1 MATETHIYGEWPSPI
16 DGAEVARKQVSLAF
30 PVIDAA
36 GVWWQESRPQEGGRV
51 TVVCQGPDG
60 GKRDLLPMPWNAR
73 TRVHEYGGKSYLP
86 LPDGFVF
93 ANFGDQRLYRCGM
106 AASPVRPS
114 PQPLTPAP
122 AGDAAD
128 RFADFVLSPRGEEL
142 WCVRERHSVGQD
154 GAGQDGAERITRA
167 IVAVPLDGSAA
178 GDPAAIRVL
187 VSGSDFYA
195 YPAPSPDGT
204 RLAWICWDHPLM
216 PWDGT
221 ELRVAALDGAGPVSD
236 KSQQRVL
243 MGGDTESVL
252 APVWRDEGS
261 LYVISDRSG
270 WWNLYLADMASPPQ
284 APYPPQALCPRE
296 EEFASP
302 LWQLGM
308 SPYAVLGDG
317 RLAVTY
323 GTGETRLGVLDPDSG
338 RLAELDLPYQVFV
351 SGLSAAGQTIAT
363 IAGGPTVP
371 MTVIG
376 VDVPAPGGLGGVVP
390 PGASRAPGGLGGV
403 VPPGASRA
411 PGGNPPVPA
420 VRELSRSAGSLPDP
434 AYLPVPRAARLT
446 GPSGSVVHAL
456 VYPPA
461 NAAVRGP
468 EGERPPYIVWVHGG
482 PTAQVVP
489 RLDLEK
495 AFFTSRGIGVI
506 DVNYGGSSG
515 YGRAYR
521 ERLRGQWGIVDVAD
535 AMTAALALAT
545 SGEAD
550 GKRLGIRGGS
560 AGGWTAL
567 AAVTSG
573 IGVIAGPNGSGNRGV
588 FAAVASYFGVAD
600 LRAFAEH
607 THDFESRYLDG
618 LVGPLP
624 ECDALYAERAPVGHV
639 NDGTCPVLLLQG
651 LDDPVV
657 PPAQAESIAADL
669 AAHGIP
675 YAYITFEGESHGF
688 RKAENIVASLEAEL
702 SFYGQI
708 MGFTPPGVPPVP
720 LAGGL
725 LNLPARDNN
734 PDEEVVLDEQEAPMS
749 FALTVK

>member
-1 MATETHIYGEWPSPI
+1 M
-16 DGAEVARKQVSLAF
+16 
-30 PVIDAA
+30 
-36 GVWWQESRPQEGGRV
+36 
-51 TVVCQGPDG
+51 
-60 GKRDLLPMPWNAR
+60 
-73 TRVHEYGGKSYLP
+73 
-86 LPDGFVF
+86 
-93 ANFGDQRLYRCGM
+93 
-106 AASPVRPS
+106 
-114 PQPLTPAP
+114 
-122 AGDAAD
+122 
-128 RFADFVLSPRGEEL
+128 
-142 WCVRERHSVGQD
+142 
-154 GAGQDGAERITRA
+154 
-167 IVAVPLDGSAA
+167 
-178 GDPAAIRVL
+178 
-187 VSGSDFYA
+187 
-195 YPAPSPDGT
+195 
-204 RLAWICWDHPLM
+204 
-216 PWDGT
+216 
-221 ELRVAALDGAGPVSD
+221 
-236 KSQQRVL
+236 
-243 MGGDTESVL
+243 L
-252 APVWRDEGS
+252 APVWRDEDS

-270 WWNLYLADMASPPQ
+270 WWNLYLTGTAGPPRAPYRGPYPPR
-284 APYPPQALCPRE
+284 APYPPRELCPRE
-296 EEFASP
+296 DEFASP
-302 LWQLGM
+302 LWQLGL

-317 RLAVTY
+317 RLAVSY

-338 RLAELDLPYQVFV
+338 RLSDLGLPYQVFA
-351 SGLSAAGQTIAT
+351 SGLSAAGRTIAT
-363 IAGGPTVP
+363 IAGGPAVP

-376 VDVPAPGGLGGVVP
+376 VDVPAMGANPQVP
-390 PGASRAPGGLGGV
+390 V
-403 VPPGASRA
+403 
-411 PGGNPPVPA
+411 
-420 VRELSRSAGSLPDP
+420 VRELSCSTGSLPDP
-434 AYLPVPRAARLT
+434 AYLPVPQAARLT

-461 NAAVRGP
+461 NPAVRGP

-495 AFFTSRGIGVI
+495 AFFTSRGIGII

-535 AMTAALALAT
+535 ATTAALALAE

-573 IGVIAGPNGSGNRGV
+573 IGIIGGAKGPNGSGTRGV

-600 LRAFAEH
+600 LRAFAAH

-624 ECDALYAERAPVGHV
+624 ECDAVYAERAPVGHV
-639 NDGTCPVLLLQG
+639 NDATCPVLLLQG

-688 RKAENIVASLEAEL
+688 RRAENIVASLEAEL

-708 MGFTPPGVPPVP
+708 MGFTPQGVLPVP
-720 LAGGL
+720 LAGG
-725 LNLPARDNN
+725 
-734 PDEEVVLDEQEAPMS
+734 
-749 FALTVK
+749 

>member
-1 MATETHIYGEWPSPI
+1 MRMATETHIYGEWPSPI
-16 DGAEVARKQVSLAF
+16 DGADVARQQVGLAF
-30 PVIDAA
+30 PNIDAA
-36 GVWWQESRPQEGGRV
+36 GVWWQESRPGEGGRLAIV
-51 TVVCQGPDG
+51 RQGPDG
-60 GKRDLLPMPWNAR
+60 IGRDMLPMPWNAR

-86 LPDGFVF
+86 LPDGFIF
-93 ANFGDQRLYRCGM
+93 ANFGDQRLYRCGVT
-106 AASPVRPS
+106 ADPE
-114 PQPLTPAP
+114 PLTPAP
-122 AGDAAD
+122 GADATY
-128 RFADFVLSPRGEEL
+128 RFADFVLSSAGDEV
-142 WCVRERHSVGQD
+142 WCVRERHGAGRD
-154 GAGQDGAERITRA
+154 GAGRDGAGRDGAGRDGGGRISRA

-178 GDPAAIRVL
+178 DDAAAIRVL

-204 RLAWICWDHPLM
+204 RLAWICWDHPRM

-221 ELRVAALDGAGPVSD
+221 ELRVAALDGAGPVGDQSR
-236 KSQQRVL
+236 QQL
-243 MGGDTESVL
+243 IMGGDAESVL
-252 APVWRDEGS
+252 APVWRDDHS

-270 WWNLYLADMASPPQ
+270 WWNLYLADLLNFPR
-284 APYPPQALCPRE
+284 ALCPRE
-296 EEFASP
+296 EEFAGP

-308 SPYAVLGDG
+308 SSYAVLGDG
-317 RLAVTY
+317 RIAVAY
-323 GTGETRLGVLDPDSG
+323 GTGETRLGVLDPEAG
-338 RLAELDLPYQVFV
+338 QLTELDLPYQVFL
-351 SGLSAAGQTIAT
+351 GLSAAGQTVVT

-376 VDVPAPGGLGGVVP
+376 VDIPVA
-390 PGASRAPGGLGGV
+390 
-403 VPPGASRA
+403 
-411 PGGNPPVPA
+411 GGNPQAPA
-420 VRELSRSAGSLPDP
+420 ATGIVARELNRGADSLPDP

-446 GPSGSVVHAL
+446 GSSGSVVHAL

-461 NAAVRGP
+461 NPAARGP
-468 EGERPPYIVWVHGG
+468 EGELPPYIVWVHGG

-495 AFFTSRGIGVI
+495 AFFTSRGIGII

-521 ERLRGQWGIVDVAD
+521 ERLRGQWGVVDVAD
-535 AMTAALALAT
+535 VMTAALALAEA
-545 SGEAD
+545 GEAD

-573 IGVIAGPNGSGNRGV
+573 VGIAGVVRDAEETGMITQVPGLEGTSGAVTRGV
-588 FAAVASYFGVAD
+588 FAAVASYFGVSD
-600 LRAFAEH
+600 LRGFAAQ

-618 LVGPLP
+618 LIGPLP
-624 ECDALYAERAPVGHV
+624 ECDALYTDRAPVGHV
-639 NDGTCPVLLLQG
+639 NDATCPVLLLQG

-675 YAYITFEGESHGF
+675 YAYISFEGESHGF

-708 MGFTPPGVPPVP
+708 MGFIPPGVPPVP
-720 LAGGL
+720 LA
-725 LNLPARDNN
+725 
-734 PDEEVVLDEQEAPMS
+734 
-749 FALTVK
+749 